1 MQPISYC
8 WHQFPPEII
17 RHAVRLYLR
26 FTLSDRDV
34 EELLPDAVSIPMRR
48 SGNRFS
54 NLARPLL
61 ATCVGCDRDQVTS
74 GTWTRWWSRS
84 RADVCPCGGLS
95 IVRNQARQ
103 GRRSEAHAQTA

>member
-1 MQPISYC
+1 
-8 WHQFPPEII
+8 
-17 RHAVRLYLR
+17 
-26 FTLSDRDV
+26 
-34 EELLPDAVSIPMRR
+34 MRR

-84 RADVCPCGGLS
+84 RANVCPCGGLS
-95 IVRNQARQ
+95 IVRNQGDKAAALKLMRKLLRKQRFAPSVLVTNKLLSYGAARH
-103 GRRSEAHAQTA
+103 EIATLAA